1 MVEKIPKVSVI
12 INCLNGEKYLRKAID
27 SVYAQTYPYWE
38 IIFWDN
44 ASTDRSGEVARTYD
58 ERLRYFRGKETV
70 PLGAARNLAIQQ
82 ATGEFFAF
90 LDSDDLWMR
99 EKLEKQMPLFEDP
112 EVGLVFSDSILFN
125 NEGDKQL
132 LYSGRRYYTGNCFS
146 KLLTDYFLDIETVII
161 RRSALNEQKIW
172 FEPSFNLSEEADL
185 FTRIAYKWK
194 LAMVNEPLAKWR
206 VHADS
211 WTWKKNYLA
220 AEERSAA
227 LLKYHEIFPDFAN
240 RFSKEIGI
248 FEAQTAISKAKNLWK
263 AGKSQAARRSLT
275 SYIFRNKKAFILFF
289 ITFLPEKTLSPILS
303 KFRNTIS
310 PY

>member
-1 MVEKIPKVSVI
+1 MPKVSVI
-12 INCLNGEKYLRKAID
+12 MNCFNGEKYLREAID
-27 SVYAQTYPYWE
+27 SVYAQTYKDWE
-38 IIFWDN
+38 IVLWDD
-44 ASTDRSGEVARTYD
+44 ASTDKTPEIAKSYD
-58 ERLRYFRGKETV
+58 NKLRYFRGEKAIG
-70 PLGAARNLAIQQ
+70 LGQARNWAIEK
-82 ATGEFFAF
+82 ASGDYIAF
-90 LDSDDLWMR
+90 LDQDDIWMPQ
-99 EKLEKQMPLFEDP
+99 KLEKQIPLFEDP
-112 EVGLVFSDSILFN
+112 EVGIVFSDSILFN
-125 NEGDKQL
+125 ENGESQRM
-132 LYSGRRYYTGNCFS
+132 YSHKRYYTGNCFS
-146 KLLTDYFLDIETVII
+146 KLLTDYFLDIETVVI
-161 RRSALNEQKIW
+161 RRSVLDEGKVW
-172 FEPSFNLSEEADL
+172 FEPSFSLSEEADL

-289 ITFLPEKTLSPILS
+289 MTFLPEKTLSPILS

>member
-289 ITFLPEKTLSPILS
+289 ITF
-303 KFRNTIS
+303 
-310 PY
+310 